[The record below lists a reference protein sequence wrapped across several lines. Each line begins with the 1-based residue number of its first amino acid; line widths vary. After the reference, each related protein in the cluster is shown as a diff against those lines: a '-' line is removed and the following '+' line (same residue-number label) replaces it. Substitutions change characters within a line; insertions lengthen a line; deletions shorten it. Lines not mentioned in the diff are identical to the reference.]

1 MANKWSDRLI
11 EDTRAALKEWIV
23 TPQGALHMK
32 NLNGRYGK
40 IFLEGLAADKLLIK
54 GKKPEAEY
62 HYASADELITAGWVI
77 D

>member
-11 EDTRAALKEWIV
+11 EGSRAALKEWIY

-40 IFLEGLAADKLLIK
+40 IFLEDLVADKLLIK
-54 GKKPEAEY
+54 DKKSEAEY
-62 HYASADELITAGWVI
+62 HYASADELITAGWAI